1 MESQQ
6 LIHAIEQTPSLQAAL
21 DRILDFFS
29 ADMGTIHLL
38 GSDGMLHLAAS
49 SGGLPEAVIDR
60 VRVIPVGK
68 GMAGLAVERR
78 RPVDSCNIQSDA
90 SGDVRP
96 GARLTGM
103 QGAIAVPMFH
113 EDQARGA
120 LGVASRAERT
130 FTPEEIALLE
140 EAGRRLAHRS

>member
-1 MESQQ
+1 MESRQ
-6 LIHAIEQTPSLQAAL
+6 LIHEIEQTLSLQAAL

-38 GSDGMLHLAAS
+38 GADGLLHLAAS
-49 SGGLPEAVIDR
+49 SGGLPEAVIER

-78 RPVDSCNIQSDA
+78 CPVDSCNIQTDET
-90 SGDVRP
+90 GDVRP

-103 QGAIAVPMFH
+103 QGAVAVPMFR
-113 EDQARGA
+113 EDRATGV
-120 LGVASRAERT
+120 LGVGSRMERR
-130 FTPEEIALLE
+130 FTAEEIALLE
-140 EAGRRLAHRS
+140 EAGRRLAERS